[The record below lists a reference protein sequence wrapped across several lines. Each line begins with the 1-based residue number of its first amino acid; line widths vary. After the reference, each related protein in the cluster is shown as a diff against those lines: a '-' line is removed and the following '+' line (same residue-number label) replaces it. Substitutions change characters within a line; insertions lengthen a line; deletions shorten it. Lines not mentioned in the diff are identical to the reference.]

1 MSKKLKSSCN
11 DALQTNQTTLKSIV
25 ESKVTTYDYISNE
38 TYSIASEPFIGY
50 NSNNHL
56 DEFDCIQ
63 KIAVRSRG
71 IVMPNLKS
79 QFVNVLQVKGH
90 DFNSE
95 LPLIEAKN
103 WAEENLVGVYS
114 SHEGTLDEFEYMIS
128 KIAIKKYIQSCNES
142 DSIYAHL
149 SVLKVLPKVIDASI
163 EVEIH
168 PDYTKVNGE
177 RTINSPIND
186 KVLIHRFYG
195 AINLDDEKFRIK
207 VTIQEYKQINVHNKP
222 YSFEVIRIELLD
234 ESNSSIPGIKVADS
248 TETDQLSV
256 AKLLQNVEKSY
267 DKGKFLLEE
276 SENH

>member
-1 MSKKLKSSCN
+1 MSKKLTSSCN
-11 DALQTNQTTLKSIV
+11 DTLQTNQTTLKSIV

-38 TYSIASEPFIGY
+38 TYSIASEPFISY
-50 NSNNHL
+50 NSKYPL
-56 DEFDCIQ
+56 DEFDLIQ
-63 KIAVRSRG
+63 KSAVRSKG
-71 IVMPNLKS
+71 IVMPKLNSKY
-79 QFVNVLQVKGH
+79 VNVLHIKAH
-90 DFNSE
+90 DFDSE
-95 LPLIEAKN
+95 YPLIEARK
-103 WAEENLVGVYS
+103 WAEKNLVGVYT
-114 SHEGTLDEFEYMIS
+114 SHVGTIDEFEYMIS

-149 SVLKVLPKVIDASI
+149 SVLKVLPKVIDSSI

-177 RTINSPIND
+177 RTIKSPIND

-195 AINLDDEKFRIK
+195 AINLDGEHFRIK
-207 VTIQEYKQINVHNKP
+207 VTIQEYKQTNVLNKP

-276 SENH
+276 SEN

>member
-1 MSKKLKSSCN
+1 MSKKLTSSCN
-11 DALQTNQTTLKSIV
+11 DTLQTNQTTLKSIV

-38 TYSIASEPFIGY
+38 TYSIASEPFISY
-50 NSNNHL
+50 NSNYPL
-56 DEFDCIQ
+56 DEFDLIQ
-63 KIAVRSRG
+63 KSAVRSKG
-71 IVMPNLKS
+71 IVMPKLNSKY
-79 QFVNVLQVKGH
+79 VNVLHIKAH
-90 DFNSE
+90 DFDSE
-95 LPLIEAKN
+95 YPLIEARK
-103 WAEENLVGVYS
+103 WAEKNLVGVYT
-114 SHEGTLDEFEYMIS
+114 SHVGTIDEFEYMIS

-149 SVLKVLPKVIDASI
+149 SVLKVLPKVIDSSI

-177 RTINSPIND
+177 RTIKSPIND

-195 AINLDDEKFRIK
+195 AINLDGEHFRIK
-207 VTIQEYKQINVHNKP
+207 VTIQEYKQTNVLNKP

-276 SENH
+276 SEN

>member
-1 MSKKLKSSCN
+1 MSKKLTSSCN
-11 DALQTNQTTLKSIV
+11 DALQSNQKKNTTYRSYETFILENQT
-25 ESKVTTYDYISNE
+25 
-38 TYSIASEPFIGY
+38 YSVASEPFISY
-50 NSNNHL
+50 NSKYHL
-56 DEFDCIQ
+56 DEFDLIQ
-63 KIAVRSRG
+63 KSAVRSKG
-71 IVMPNLKS
+71 IVMPKLNSKY
-79 QFVNVLQVKGH
+79 VNVLHIKAH
-90 DFNSE
+90 DFDSE
-95 LPLIEAKN
+95 YPLIEARK
-103 WAEENLVGVYS
+103 WAEKNLVGVYT
-114 SHEGTLDEFEYMIS
+114 SHVGTIDEFEYMIS

-149 SVLKVLPKVIDASI
+149 SVLKVLQKVIDSSI

-177 RTINSPIND
+177 RTIKSPIND

-195 AINLDDEKFRIK
+195 AINLDGEHFRIK
-207 VTIQEYKQINVHNKP
+207 VTIQEYKQTNVLNKP

-248 TETDQLSV
+248 IETDQLSV